1 MSEKFRPSG
10 KTRTSVPLTINV
22 REDPTLFGLMCG
34 VELAGSAPRRALWH
48 PARLCLRHPRQGFLP
63 FRSSD
68 DAASDRNGIETITLR
83 GRISTDQFQV
93 TRNIHWF
100 FHTRLPTC
108 RECFYYLSALALRGR
123 SRDQRE
129 LKW

>member
-1 MSEKFRPSG
+1 
-10 KTRTSVPLTINV
+10 
-22 REDPTLFGLMCG
+22 
-34 VELAGSAPRRALWH
+34 
-48 PARLCLRHPRQGFLP
+48 
-63 FRSSD
+63 
-68 DAASDRNGIETITLR
+68 LR

-129 LKW
+129 LK

>member
-1 MSEKFRPSG
+1 MS
-10 KTRTSVPLTINV
+10 
-22 REDPTLFGLMCG
+22 G

-100 FHTRLPTC
+100 FHTRLPAWHAVNVSITFRPWRC
-108 RECFYYLSALALRGR
+108 AAVPVISGNW
-123 SRDQRE
+123 S
-129 LKW
+129 